1 MTTNIEFLVLCVTEV
16 LSLVLEVEG
25 MVNMDLL
32 SVMGYNVTRASKT

>member
-25 MVNMDLL
+25 MVNMDRCL
-32 SVMGYNVTRASKT
+32 